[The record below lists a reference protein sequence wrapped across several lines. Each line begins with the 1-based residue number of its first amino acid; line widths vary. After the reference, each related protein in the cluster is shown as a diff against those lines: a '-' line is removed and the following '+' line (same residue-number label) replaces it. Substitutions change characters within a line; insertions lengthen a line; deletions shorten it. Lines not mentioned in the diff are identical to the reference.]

1 MKRKHN
7 LKNKNKR
14 KGQDTPQPLPK
25 SVNVKTGTKLNVK
38 RKSTGEASVA
48 SDESHEHFTRSSDV
62 EKKCK
67 EKNVQKQKNI
77 DEAGPSSSNIV
88 PSKTVKR
95 KHDTKSDEQ
104 NFCTNFWEK
113 SKEKYQKISGKKK
126 KKKSSD
132 FDIEADEQIDQ
143 HIDRQNDSSE
153 VECSSQSHNR
163 RGSRGRKK
171 KHSKSKEQK
180 SGSINKEDISAGSSL
195 ESGQDA
201 SLTATDPDA
210 EDSILVEEEE
220 QRTEMIGFVY
230 FEREI

>member
-1 MKRKHN
+1 MTFFSFSFHLYSDIFLYFFPRN
-7 LKNKNKR
+7 LYKNFVHH
-14 KGQDTPQPLPK
+14 LPK

-38 RKSTGEASVA
+38 RKSTGETSVA
-48 SDESHEHFTRSSDV
+48 SDESHEHFTRSSNI

-88 PSKTVKR
+88 PSEAVKR

-132 FDIEADEQIDQ
+132 FD
-143 HIDRQNDSSE
+143 
-153 VECSSQSHNR
+153 CC
-163 RGSRGRKK
+163 
-171 KHSKSKEQK
+171 
-180 SGSINKEDISAGSSL
+180 
-195 ESGQDA
+195 
-201 SLTATDPDA
+201 
-210 EDSILVEEEE
+210 
-220 QRTEMIGFVY
+220 
-230 FEREI
+230 